1 MSTGLKLYL
10 YQNNT
15 LFKKIAFSNDQ
26 KYVVVIGTGDQAS
39 LKLSNKLISSN
50 HAQLVYD
57 SKNQLHLQDLNSTN
71 GTFLN
76 GSKIS
81 PSKTYIV
88 NPKDKIQLAAAEGV
102 LIIVETLGTNS
113 VSEDKINILDQLKTK
128 STIVIGRAD
137 ECEVV
142 LNSSSVSR
150 QHAEI
155 CKQANGT
162 FTIKDLNSTN
172 GTFVNGYKIKGAQPI
187 SLSDKIFIGKL
198 QLSLEGATK
207 DLSEELAICVKG
219 IEKEFINSGK
229 KIKVLNKMDLAIPS
243 KSLLAIMGPSGC
255 GKTTLMNTLN
265 GVSPATNGKVYL
277 FGQELISNYEYLKT
291 QIGYVP
297 QDDTIHRQLT
307 VEQSLYYT
315 AKLRLNN
322 FTDSEIDCKIDEILD
337 QLGVLHVKNNLISKI
352 SGGQRKRVCIALEL
366 LSEPLILFLD
376 EPTSPLDPQT
386 IEDFL
391 NILKDLSKRGTTVI
405 MVTHKPE
412 DLEYMDE
419 VIFLAK
425 GGNPAYFGD
434 SKSYKNY
441 FGVKTA
447 VSVFSLLSDSYW
459 TEKYTNP
466 RPVSNLIETGSVLSK
481 SLNKSLNKSFY
492 EQYKWLSKRYFKIK
506 TNDKA
511 NSIVMLLQ
519 APIIAVLICLVFKNI
534 NPAVPF
540 ITALSAIWFGTNNA
554 AREIVSELSIFKRE
568 RMFNMDIS
576 PYVLSK
582 ISVLAFFSIIQ
593 SAIFIGILFLY
604 YSTNDIV
611 VYNAPLSAF
620 LWMSFL
626 SIAATFLGLLLSA
639 TLATAE
645 KVMTIVPIIL
655 IPQIMLAGLVAKIE
669 TPFVEIISYL
679 TFTRWGTEGF
689 NALQE
694 QVVISIPTDLGVMQT
709 TSNAIE
715 NLKLKFY
722 DSYTEWFGDLAGTLK
737 LDIIAVLL
745 LMILMTYFIFRQL
758 KKKVE
763 VL

>member
-1 MSTGLKLYL
+1 MRSGLKLYL
-10 YQNNT
+10 YQSNT

-39 LKLSNKLISSN
+39 LKLNNKLISSS

-57 SKNQLHLQDLNSTN
+57 TKNQLHLQDLNSTN

-76 GSKIS
+76 GTKIS
-81 PSKTYIV
+81 PSKTYLV
-88 NPKDKIQLAAAEGV
+88 NSKDTIQLAAANGV
-102 LIIVETLGTNS
+102 LIVVEALTGNP
-113 VSEDKINILDQLKTK
+113 VEEDKVNILDKLKTK
-128 STIVIGRAD
+128 SKVVIGRGD
-137 ECEVV
+137 DCDIV
-142 LNSSSVSR
+142 LNSGSVSR
-150 QHAEI
+150 QHAEVT
-155 CKQANGT
+155 KNNNGSYS
-162 FTIKDLNSTN
+162 IKDLNSTN
-172 GTFVNGYKIKGAQPI
+172 GTFVNGRKIKGLQTIVHA
-187 SLSDKIFIGKL
+187 DKIFVGKL
-198 QLSLEGATK
+198 LLSLDGVTK

-219 IEKEFINSGK
+219 IEKVFINNGK
-229 KIKVLNKMDLAIPS
+229 KTKVLNEMDLAIPS

-307 VEQSLYYT
+307 VKQSLYYT
-315 AKLRLNN
+315 AKLRLSN
-322 FTDSEIDCKIDEILD
+322 FTESEIDNKIDEILD
-337 QLGVLHVKNNLISKI
+337 KLGVLHVKNNLISKI

-391 NILKDLSKRGTTVI
+391 NILKDLSNRGTTVI

-425 GGNPAYFGD
+425 GGFPAYFGD
-434 SKSYKNY
+434 SKSYKSY

-459 TEKYTNP
+459 TKKYKNP
-466 RPVSNLIETGSVLSK
+466 RPVSKVPETDSPLSK
-481 SLNKSLNKSFY
+481 SLNKSFI
-492 EQYKWLSKRYFKIK
+492 EQYIWLSKRYFKIK
-506 TNDKA
+506 TNDKV
-511 NSIVMLLQ
+511 NSFVMLLQ
-519 APIIAVLICLVFKNI
+519 APIIAVLICLVFDQI
-534 NPAVPF
+534 TPAVPF

-593 SAIFIGILFLY
+593 SAIFIGILYLRY
-604 YSTNDIV
+604 RSNDLV
-611 VYNAPLSAF
+611 DYNAPFSAF
-620 LWMSFL
+620 IWMSFL

-645 KVMTIVPIIL
+645 KVMTIVPIVL
-655 IPQIMLAGLVAKIE
+655 IPQIMLAGLVAKIN
-669 TPFVEIISYL
+669 TPYVELISYL

-689 NALQE
+689 NAIQE
-694 QVVISIPTDLGVMQT
+694 KVVISKLNVASELEDTA
-709 TSNAIE
+709 SNAIE
-715 NLKLKFY
+715 QLKSQFY
-722 DSYTEWFGDLAGTLK
+722 ETEWFGDWAGTLK
-737 LDIIAVLL
+737 LDIIAVFI
-745 LMILMTYFIFRQL
+745 LMALMTYFIFKQL

>member
-1 MSTGLKLYL
+1 
-10 YQNNT
+10 
-15 LFKKIAFSNDQ
+15 
-26 KYVVVIGTGDQAS
+26 
-39 LKLSNKLISSN
+39 
-50 HAQLVYD
+50 
-57 SKNQLHLQDLNSTN
+57 
-71 GTFLN
+71 
-76 GSKIS
+76 
-81 PSKTYIV
+81 
-88 NPKDKIQLAAAEGV
+88 
-102 LIIVETLGTNS
+102 
-113 VSEDKINILDQLKTK
+113 
-128 STIVIGRAD
+128 
-137 ECEVV
+137 
-142 LNSSSVSR
+142 
-150 QHAEI
+150 
-155 CKQANGT
+155 
-162 FTIKDLNSTN
+162 
-172 GTFVNGYKIKGAQPI
+172 
-187 SLSDKIFIGKL
+187 
-198 QLSLEGATK
+198 
-207 DLSEELAICVKG
+207 
-219 IEKEFINSGK
+219 
-229 KIKVLNKMDLAIPS
+229 MDLAIPS

-307 VEQSLYYT
+307 VKQSLYYT
-315 AKLRLNN
+315 AKLRLSN
-322 FTDSEIDCKIDEILD
+322 FTESEIDNKIEEILEK
-337 QLGVLHVKNNLISKI
+337 LGVLHVKNNLISKI

-391 NILKDLSKRGTTVI
+391 NILKDLSNRGTTVI

-425 GGNPAYFGD
+425 GGFPAYFGD
-434 SKSYKNY
+434 SKSYKSY

-459 TEKYTNP
+459 TKKYKNP
-466 RPVSNLIETGSVLSK
+466 RPVSKVPETESPLSK
-481 SLNKSLNKSFY
+481 SLNKSFI
-492 EQYKWLSKRYFKIK
+492 EQYIWLSKRYFKIK
-506 TNDKA
+506 TNDKV
-511 NSIVMLLQ
+511 NSFVMLLQ
-519 APIIAVLICLVFKNI
+519 APIIAVLICLVFDQI
-534 NPAVPF
+534 TPAVPF

-582 ISVLAFFSIIQ
+582 ISVLALFSIIQ
-593 SAIFIGILFLY
+593 SAIFIGILYLRY
-604 YSTNDIV
+604 RSNDIV
-611 VYNAPLSAF
+611 DYNAPFSAF
-620 LWMSFL
+620 IWMSFL

-645 KVMTIVPIIL
+645 KVMTIVPIVL
-655 IPQIMLAGLVAKIE
+655 IPQIMLAGLVAKIN
-669 TPFVEIISYL
+669 TPYVELISYL

-689 NALQE
+689 NAIQE
-694 QVVISIPTDLGVMQT
+694 KVVISKLNVASELEDTA
-709 TSNAIE
+709 SNAIE
-715 NLKLKFY
+715 QLKSQFY
-722 DSYTEWFGDLAGTLK
+722 ETEWFGDWAGTLK
-737 LDIIAVLL
+737 LDIIAVFI
-745 LMILMTYFIFRQL
+745 LMALMTYFIFKQL

>member
-1 MSTGLKLYL
+1 MRSGLKLYL
-10 YQNNT
+10 YQSNT

-26 KYVVVIGTGDQAS
+26 KYVVVIGTGDQAT
-39 LKLSNKLISSN
+39 LKLNNKLISSN

-57 SKNQLHLQDLNSTN
+57 TKNQLHLQDLNSTN

-76 GSKIS
+76 GAKIS
-81 PSKTYIV
+81 PSKTYLV
-88 NPKDKIQLAAAEGV
+88 NSKDTIQLAAANGV
-102 LIIVETLGTNS
+102 LIVVEALTGNPIE
-113 VSEDKINILDQLKTK
+113 EDKVNILDKLKSK
-128 STIVIGRAD
+128 SKVVIGRAD
-137 ECEVV
+137 ECDVI
-142 LNSSSVSR
+142 LNNGSVSR
-150 QHAEI
+150 QHAEVT
-155 CKQANGT
+155 KNNNGSYS
-162 FTIKDLNSTN
+162 IKDLNSTN
-172 GTFVNGYKIKGAQPI
+172 GTFVNGRKIKGLQTIVHA
-187 SLSDKIFIGKL
+187 DKIFVGKL
-198 QLSLEGATK
+198 LLSLDGVTK

-219 IEKEFINSGK
+219 IEKVFINNGK
-229 KIKVLNKMDLAIPS
+229 KTKVLNEMDLAIPS

-307 VEQSLYYT
+307 VKQSLYYT
-315 AKLRLNN
+315 AKLRLSN
-322 FTDSEIDCKIDEILD
+322 FTESEIDNKIDEILD
-337 QLGVLHVKNNLISKI
+337 KLGVLHVKNNLISKI

-391 NILKDLSKRGTTVI
+391 NILKDLSNRGTTVI

-425 GGNPAYFGD
+425 GGFPAYFGD
-434 SKSYKNY
+434 SKSYKSY

-459 TEKYTNP
+459 TKKYKNP
-466 RPVSNLIETGSVLSK
+466 RPVSKVPETDSPLSK
-481 SLNKSLNKSFY
+481 SLNKSFI
-492 EQYKWLSKRYFKIK
+492 EQYIWLSKRYFKIK
-506 TNDKA
+506 TNDKV
-511 NSIVMLLQ
+511 NSFVMLLQ
-519 APIIAVLICLVFKNI
+519 APIIAVLICLVFDQI
-534 NPAVPF
+534 TPAVPF

-593 SAIFIGILFLY
+593 SAIFIGILYLRY
-604 YSTNDIV
+604 RSNDLV
-611 VYNAPLSAF
+611 DYNAPFSAF
-620 LWMSFL
+620 IWMSFL

-645 KVMTIVPIIL
+645 KVMTIVPIVL
-655 IPQIMLAGLVAKIE
+655 IPQIMLAGLVAKIN
-669 TPFVEIISYL
+669 TPYVELISYL

-689 NALQE
+689 NAIQE
-694 QVVISIPTDLGVMQT
+694 KVVISKLNVASELEDTA
-709 TSNAIE
+709 SNAIE
-715 NLKLKFY
+715 QLKSQFY
-722 DSYTEWFGDLAGTLK
+722 ETEWFGDWAGTLK
-737 LDIIAVLL
+737 LDIIAVFI
-745 LMILMTYFIFRQL
+745 LMALMTYFIFKQL

>member
-1 MSTGLKLYL
+1 MSLGLKLYI

-15 LFKKIAFSNDQ
+15 LFKKIAFSNNQ
-26 KYVVVIGTGDQAS
+26 KHVVVIGTGEQAS
-39 LKLSNKLISSN
+39 LKLNNKLISSN
-50 HAQLVYD
+50 HVQLVYD
-57 SKNQLHLQDLNSTN
+57 IENQLYIQDLSSTN

-81 PSKTYIV
+81 PSKTYLL
-88 NPKDKIQLAAAEGV
+88 NPKDTIQLASANGV
-102 LIIVETLGTNS
+102 LIVVEALSNDS
-113 VSEDKINILDQLKTK
+113 LKEDKLNILDKLKTK
-128 STIVIGRAD
+128 SKIVIGRAD
-137 ECEVV
+137 DCDVI
-142 LNSSSVSR
+142 LNNNSLSR

-155 CKQANGT
+155 TKQSNGS
-162 FTIKDLNSTN
+162 FTVKDLNSTN
-172 GTFVNGYKIKGAQPI
+172 GTFVNGRKVKGLQSITLA
-187 SLSDKIFIGKL
+187 DKIFIGNL
-198 QLSLEGATK
+198 QLSLKGATK

-307 VEQSLYYT
+307 VRQSLYFT
-315 AKLRLNN
+315 AKLRLDN
-322 FTDSEIDCKIDEILD
+322 FTENEIDSKIDEILD

-391 NILKDLSKRGTTVI
+391 NILKDLSNSGTTVV

-425 GGNPAYFGD
+425 GGFPAYFGD
-434 SKSYKNY
+434 SKSYKSY

-459 TEKYTNP
+459 IQKYRNP
-466 RPVSNLIETGSVLSK
+466 RPVGKVPVYESTLSK
-481 SLNKSLNKSFY
+481 SLNKSFF
-492 EQYKWLSKRYFKIK
+492 EQYIWLSKRYFKIK
-506 TNDKA
+506 TNDKM
-511 NSIVMLLQ
+511 NSLVMLLQ
-519 APIIAVLICLVFKNI
+519 APIIAVLICLIFDNI
-534 NPAVPF
+534 TPAVPF

-582 ISVLAFFSIIQ
+582 ISVLTFFSITQ
-593 SAIFIGILFLY
+593 SAIFIGILFLR
-604 YSTNDIV
+604 YSLNDAILD
-611 VYNAPLSAF
+611 YNAPLAAF
-620 LWMSFL
+620 IWMSFL

-639 TLATAE
+639 SLSTAE
-645 KVMTIVPIIL
+645 KVMTVVPIIL

-669 TPFVEIISYL
+669 SHLVEIISYL

-689 NALQE
+689 SVIQKE
-694 QVVISIPTDLGVMQT
+694 VVTQKLNT
-709 TSNAIE
+709 AYELEETASNAI
-715 NLKLKFY
+715 LDLQDKFY
-722 DSYTEWFGDLAGTLK
+722 EDYPNWFGDLAGTLK

-745 LMILMTYFIFRQL
+745 LIIIMIYFIFRQL

>member
-1 MSTGLKLYL
+1 MSKGLKLYL
-10 YQNNT
+10 YLDNK
-15 LFKKIAFSNDQ
+15 LFKKIVFSSDRRCN
-26 KYVVVIGTGDQAS
+26 VIIGTGKNATV
-39 LKLSNKLISSN
+39 KLNNKLISSH
-50 HAQLVYD
+50 HAQFIFD
-57 SKNQLHLQDLNSTN
+57 TKDQLYIQDLNSTN

-76 GSKIS
+76 GTKIS
-81 PSKTYIV
+81 PSEAHMVK
-88 NPKDKIQLAAAEGV
+88 PKDTIQLASTNGI
-102 LIIVETLGTNS
+102 LIVVEEIKIDSFVEN
-113 VSEDKINILDQLKTK
+113 KINILEKLKLK
-128 STIVIGRAD
+128 PKLIIGRAK
-137 ECEVV
+137 ECDIF
-142 LNSSSVSR
+142 LNSGSVSR
-150 QHAEI
+150 KHAEVS
-155 CKQANGT
+155 KNSNGDY
-162 FTIKDLNSTN
+162 FIKDLNSLN
-172 GTFVNGYKIKGAQPI
+172 GTFINGSKIKGIIKI

-198 QLSLEGATK
+198 QLSLKGNAK
-207 DLSEELAICVKG
+207 DLSDELAICTKG
-219 IEKEFINSGK
+219 IQKIFINGK
-229 KIKVLNKMDLAIPS
+229 TTTKILNKIDLAIPS

-307 VEQSLYYT
+307 VRQSLYYT

-322 FTDSEIDCKIDEILD
+322 LTDIEIDTKIDKILD

-366 LSEPLILFLD
+366 LSDPLILFLD

-391 NILKDLSKRGTTVI
+391 NILKDLSSRGTTVV

-419 VIFLAK
+419 VIFLAE
-425 GGNPAYFGD
+425 GGYPAYFGD

-447 VSVFSLLSDSYW
+447 VSVFSLLSDPDWIS
-459 TEKYTNP
+459 KYKNP
-466 RPVSNLIETGSVLSK
+466 RPVSEINKKESK
-481 SLNKSLNKSFY
+481 KTRSSNKSFY
-492 EQYKWLSKRYFKIK
+492 QQYLWLSRRYFKIK
-506 TNDKA
+506 TNDKI
-511 NSIVMLLQ
+511 NSVVMLLQ
-519 APIIAVLICLVFKNI
+519 APIIAILICIIFDEI
-534 NPAVPF
+534 NSAVPF

-554 AREIVSELSIFKRE
+554 AREIVSELPIFKRE

-593 SAIFIGILFLY
+593 SAIFIGILYLR
-604 YSTNDIV
+604 YSSSNLV
-611 VYNAPLSAF
+611 AYNAPFSAF
-620 LWMSFL
+620 IWMSFI

-639 TLATAE
+639 SLSTAE
-645 KVMTIVPIIL
+645 KVMTVVPIVL
-655 IPQIMLAGLVAKIE
+655 IPQIMLAGLVAKIN
-669 TPFVEIISYL
+669 TIVVELISYL

-689 NALQE
+689 NAIQD
-694 QVVISIPTDLGVMQT
+694 QIVVSQLSQMGTIEEVE
-709 TSNAIE
+709 SNAIVE
-715 NLKLKFY
+715 LKKSFY
-722 DSYTEWFGDLAGTLK
+722 KEYPEWFGDFSGTLM
-737 LDIIAVLL
+737 LDLMAVLVL
-745 LMILMTYFIFRQL
+745 VTIMTYFIYKQL
-758 KKKVE
+758 KRKVE

>member
-1 MSTGLKLYL
+1 MDTGLKLYL
-10 YQNNT
+10 YQRNT
-15 LFKKIAFSNDQ
+15 LFKKIAFSNN
-26 KYVVVIGTGDQAS
+26 KKHLVVIGSGDQAS
-39 LKLSNKLISSN
+39 IKLNNKLISSN
-50 HAQLVYD
+50 HVQLVYD
-57 SKNQLHLQDLNSTN
+57 TNNKLHLQDLNSTN

-76 GSKIS
+76 GEKIS
-81 PSKTYIV
+81 SSKTYIV
-88 NPKDKIQLAAAEGV
+88 NPKDKIQLAAADGV
-102 LIIVETLGTNS
+102 LIVVEALASTPIKENK
-113 VSEDKINILDQLKTK
+113 VNILDKLKNK
-128 STIVIGRAD
+128 SKVVIGRATD
-137 ECEVV
+137 CDVILHSE
-142 LNSSSVSR
+142 SVSR
-150 QHAEI
+150 QHAEVT
-155 CKQANGT
+155 KNKKGSY
-162 FTIKDLNSTN
+162 FIKDLNSTN
-172 GTFVNGYKIKGAQPI
+172 GTFINGHKVKGSQTI
-187 SLSDKIFIGKL
+187 LLTDKIFIGKL
-198 QLSLEGATK
+198 QLSLGGVTK

-219 IEKEFINSGK
+219 IEKEFVNNGNT
-229 KIKVLNKMDLAIPS
+229 IKVLSKMDLAIPS

-307 VEQSLYYT
+307 VRQSLYYT

-322 FTDSEIDCKIDEILD
+322 FTESEIDAKIDKILD

-352 SGGQRKRVCIALEL
+352 SGGQRKRVCIAVEL

-391 NILKDLSKRGTTVI
+391 NILKDLSNRGTTVV

-412 DLEYMDE
+412 DLDYMDE

-425 GGNPAYFGD
+425 GGFPAYFGD
-434 SKSYKNY
+434 SKSYKSY

-459 TEKYTNP
+459 KDKYRNP
-466 RPVSNLIETGSVLSK
+466 RPVSVVTETENTLSK
-481 SLNKSLNKSFY
+481 SLNKSFL
-492 EQYKWLSKRYFKIK
+492 EQYTWLSKRYFKIK
-506 TNDKA
+506 TNDKV
-511 NSIVMLLQ
+511 NSLVMLLQ
-519 APIIAVLICLVFKNI
+519 APIIAMLICIIFDNI
-534 NPAVPF
+534 TPAVPF

-554 AREIVSELSIFKRE
+554 AREIVSEQSIYKRE

-582 ISVLAFFSIIQ
+582 ISVLAFFSIVQ
-593 SAIFIGILFLY
+593 SAIFIGILYLR
-604 YSTNDIV
+604 YSSNDSILD
-611 VYNAPLSAF
+611 YKDPFSAF
-620 LWMSFL
+620 IWMSFL

-645 KVMTIVPIIL
+645 KVMTIVPIVL
-655 IPQIMLAGLVAKIE
+655 IPQIMLAGLVAKIN
-669 TPFVEIISYL
+669 TPYVELISYL

-689 NALQE
+689 NAIQKE
-694 QVVISIPTDLGVMQT
+694 VVILKPNITLETVET
-709 TSNAIE
+709 VSNAID
-715 NLKLKFY
+715 NLKSQFFKEY
-722 DSYTEWFGDLAGTLK
+722 STWFGDFAGTLM
-737 LDIIAVLL
+737 LDTLAVLI
-745 LMILMTYFIFRQL
+745 LMALMTYFIFMQL

>member
-1 MSTGLKLYL
+1 MSSGLKLYL
-10 YQNNT
+10 YQNNA
-15 LFKKIAFSNDQ
+15 LFKKIAFSHNQ
-26 KYVVVIGTGDQAS
+26 KYVVVIGAGEQAS
-39 LKLSNKLISSN
+39 LKLNNKLISSN

-57 SKNQLHLQDLNSTN
+57 TENQLHLQDLSSTN

-76 GSKIS
+76 GAKIS
-81 PSKTYIV
+81 PSKTYLV
-88 NPKDKIQLAAAEGV
+88 NPKDTIQLASANGV
-102 LIIVETLGTNS
+102 LIVVEALSNDS
-113 VSEDKINILDQLKTK
+113 LKEDKLNILDKLKTK
-128 STIVIGRAD
+128 SKVVIGRAD
-137 ECEVV
+137 NCDVI
-142 LNSSSVSR
+142 LNSGSVSR
-150 QHAEI
+150 EHAEI
-155 CKQANGT
+155 NKQTDGT
-162 FTIKDLNSTN
+162 YSIKDLNSTN
-172 GTFVNGYKIKGAQPI
+172 GTFVNGSKIKGLQRI
-187 SLSDKIFIGKL
+187 ILSDKIFIGKL

-229 KIKVLNKMDLAIPS
+229 KIKVLGKMDLAIPS

-307 VEQSLYYT
+307 VKQSLYYT
-315 AKLRLNN
+315 AKLRLDN
-322 FTDSEIDCKIDEILD
+322 FTENEIDSKIDEILD

-391 NILKDLSKRGTTVI
+391 NILKDLSNRGTTVV

-425 GGNPAYFGD
+425 GGLPAYFGD
-434 SKSYKNY
+434 SKSYKSY

-459 TEKYTNP
+459 IEKYRNP
-466 RPVSNLIETGSVLSK
+466 RPVSEVLEAESTLSK
-481 SLNKSLNKSFY
+481 SLNKSFF
-492 EQYKWLSKRYFKIK
+492 EQYIWLSKRYFKIK
-506 TNDKA
+506 TNDKV

-519 APIIAVLICLVFKNI
+519 APIIAILICLIFDNI
-534 NPAVPF
+534 TPAVPF

-568 RMFNMDIS
+568 RMLNMDIR

-582 ISVLAFFSIIQ
+582 ISILDFFSIVQ
-593 SAIFIGILFLY
+593 SAIFIVILFFR
-604 YSTNDIV
+604 YSLNEPILE
-611 VYNAPLSAF
+611 YNAPFSAF
-620 LWMSFL
+620 IWMSFL

-639 TLATAE
+639 ILDTAE
-645 KVMTIVPIIL
+645 KVMTIVPLVL
-655 IPQIMLAGLVAKIE
+655 IPQIMLAGLVAKIN
-669 TPFVEIISYL
+669 TPFVEVISYL

-689 NALQE
+689 NAIQKE
-694 QVVISIPTDLGVMQT
+694 VVISNLKGETAL
-709 TSNAIE
+709 NAIE
-715 NLKLKFY
+715 QLKGQFY
-722 DSYTEWFGDLAGTLK
+722 EDYPNWFGELAGTLK
-737 LDIIAVLL
+737 LDILAVLL
-745 LMILMTYFIFRQL
+745 LMVIMTYFIFRQL

>member
-162 FTIKDLNSTN
+162 YTIKDLNSTN

-322 FTDSEIDCKIDEILD
+322 FTDIEIDCKIDEILD

-737 LDIIAVLL
+737 LDIIAVLI

>member
-1 MSTGLKLYL
+1 MVTGLKLYL
-10 YQNNT
+10 YQRNT
-15 LFKKIAFSNDQ
+15 LFKKIAFSDN
-26 KYVVVIGTGDQAS
+26 KKHLVVIGSGDQAS
-39 LKLSNKLISSN
+39 IKLNNKLISSN
-50 HAQLVYD
+50 HVQLVYD
-57 SKNQLHLQDLNSTN
+57 TNNKLHLHDLNSTN

-76 GSKIS
+76 GEKIS
-81 PSKTYIV
+81 SSKTYIV
-88 NPKDKIQLAAAEGV
+88 NPKDTIQLAAADGV
-102 LIIVETLGTNS
+102 LIVVEALASTPIKENK
-113 VSEDKINILDQLKTK
+113 VNILDKLKNK
-128 STIVIGRAD
+128 SKVVIGRATD
-137 ECEVV
+137 CDVILHSE
-142 LNSSSVSR
+142 SVSR
-150 QHAEI
+150 QHAEVT
-155 CKQANGT
+155 KNNKGNY
-162 FTIKDLNSTN
+162 FIKDLNSTN
-172 GTFVNGYKIKGAQPI
+172 GTFVNGHKVKGSQTI
-187 SLSDKIFIGKL
+187 LLTDKIFIGKL
-198 QLSLEGATK
+198 QLSLGGVTK

-219 IEKEFINSGK
+219 IEKEFVNNGNT
-229 KIKVLNKMDLAIPS
+229 IKVLSKMDLAIPS

-307 VEQSLYYT
+307 VRQSLYYT

-322 FTDSEIDCKIDEILD
+322 FTESEIDAKIDKILD
-337 QLGVLHVKNNLISKI
+337 QLGVLHIKNNLISKI
-352 SGGQRKRVCIALEL
+352 SGGQRKRVCIAVEL

-391 NILKDLSKRGTTVI
+391 NILKDLSNRGTTVV

-412 DLEYMDE
+412 DLDYMDE

-425 GGNPAYFGD
+425 GGFPAYFGD

-459 TEKYTNP
+459 KDKYRNP
-466 RPVSNLIETGSVLSK
+466 RPVSVVTETESTLSK
-481 SLNKSLNKSFY
+481 SLNKSFL
-492 EQYKWLSKRYFKIK
+492 EQYSWLSKRYFKIK
-506 TNDKA
+506 TNDKV
-511 NSIVMLLQ
+511 NSLVMLLQ
-519 APIIAVLICLVFKNI
+519 APIIAMLICIIFDNI
-534 NPAVPF
+534 TPAVPF

-554 AREIVSELSIFKRE
+554 AREIVSELSIYKRE

-582 ISVLAFFSIIQ
+582 ISVLAFFSIVQ
-593 SAIFIGILFLY
+593 SAIFIGILYLR
-604 YSTNDIV
+604 YSSNDSILD
-611 VYNAPLSAF
+611 YKDPFSAF
-620 LWMSFL
+620 IWMSFL

-645 KVMTIVPIIL
+645 KVMTIVPIVL
-655 IPQIMLAGLVAKIE
+655 IPQIMLAGLVAKIN
-669 TPFVEIISYL
+669 TPYVELISYL

-689 NALQE
+689 NAIQKE
-694 QVVISIPTDLGVMQT
+694 VVILKPNITLETVET
-709 TSNAIE
+709 VSNAID
-715 NLKLKFY
+715 NLKSQFFKEY
-722 DSYTEWFGDLAGTLK
+722 STWFGDFAGTLM
-737 LDIIAVLL
+737 LDTMAVLI
-745 LMILMTYFIFRQL
+745 LMALMTYFIFKQL

>member
-1 MSTGLKLYL
+1 M
-10 YQNNT
+10 
-15 LFKKIAFSNDQ
+15 D
-26 KYVVVIGTGDQAS
+26 
-39 LKLSNKLISSN
+39 
-50 HAQLVYD
+50 
-57 SKNQLHLQDLNSTN
+57 
-71 GTFLN
+71 
-76 GSKIS
+76 
-81 PSKTYIV
+81 
-88 NPKDKIQLAAAEGV
+88 V
-102 LIIVETLGTNS
+102 LIVVEALASTPIKENK
-113 VSEDKINILDQLKTK
+113 VNILDKLKNK
-128 STIVIGRAD
+128 SKVVIGRATD
-137 ECEVV
+137 CDVILHSE
-142 LNSSSVSR
+142 SVSR
-150 QHAEI
+150 QHAEVT
-155 CKQANGT
+155 KNMKGSY
-162 FTIKDLNSTN
+162 FIKDLNSTN
-172 GTFVNGYKIKGAQPI
+172 GTFVNGHKVKGSQTI
-187 SLSDKIFIGKL
+187 LLTDKIFIGKL
-198 QLSLEGATK
+198 QLSLGGVTK

-219 IEKEFINSGK
+219 IEKEFVNNGNT
-229 KIKVLNKMDLAIPS
+229 IKVLSKMDLAIPS

-307 VEQSLYYT
+307 VRQSLYYT

-322 FTDSEIDCKIDEILD
+322 FTESEIDAKIDKILD

-352 SGGQRKRVCIALEL
+352 SGGQRKRVCIAVEL

-391 NILKDLSKRGTTVI
+391 NILKDLSNRGTTVV

-412 DLEYMDE
+412 DLDYMDE

-425 GGNPAYFGD
+425 GGFPAYFGD
-434 SKSYKNY
+434 SKSYKSY

-459 TEKYTNP
+459 KDKYRNP
-466 RPVSNLIETGSVLSK
+466 RPVSVVTETENTLSK
-481 SLNKSLNKSFY
+481 SLNKSFL
-492 EQYKWLSKRYFKIK
+492 EQYTWLSKRYFKIK
-506 TNDKA
+506 TNDKV
-511 NSIVMLLQ
+511 NSLVMLLQ
-519 APIIAVLICLVFKNI
+519 APIIAMLICIIFDNI
-534 NPAVPF
+534 TPAVPF

-554 AREIVSELSIFKRE
+554 AREIVSELSIYKRE

-582 ISVLAFFSIIQ
+582 ISVLAFFSIVQ
-593 SAIFIGILFLY
+593 SAIFIGILYLR
-604 YSTNDIV
+604 YSSNDSILD
-611 VYNAPLSAF
+611 YKDPFSAF
-620 LWMSFL
+620 IWMSFL

-645 KVMTIVPIIL
+645 KVMTIVPIVL
-655 IPQIMLAGLVAKIE
+655 IPQIMLAGLVAKIN
-669 TPFVEIISYL
+669 TPYVELISYL

-689 NALQE
+689 NAIQKE
-694 QVVISIPTDLGVMQT
+694 VVILKPNMAFETVET
-709 TSNAIE
+709 VSNAID
-715 NLKLKFY
+715 NLKSQFY
-722 DSYTEWFGDLAGTLK
+722 EEYSTWFGDFAGTLM
-737 LDIIAVLL
+737 LDTMAVLI
-745 LMILMTYFIFRQL
+745 LMALMTYFIFKQL

>member
-1 MSTGLKLYL
+1 MSLGLKLYI

-15 LFKKIAFSNDQ
+15 LFKKIAFSNNQ
-26 KYVVVIGTGDQAS
+26 KHVVVIGTGEQAS
-39 LKLSNKLISSN
+39 LKLNNKLISSN
-50 HAQLVYD
+50 HVQLVYD
-57 SKNQLHLQDLNSTN
+57 IENQLYIQDLSSTN

-81 PSKTYIV
+81 PSKTYLL
-88 NPKDKIQLAAAEGV
+88 NPKDTIQLASANGV
-102 LIIVETLGTNS
+102 LIVVEALSNDS
-113 VSEDKINILDQLKTK
+113 LKEDKLNILDKLKTK
-128 STIVIGRAD
+128 SKIVIGRAD
-137 ECEVV
+137 DCDVI
-142 LNSSSVSR
+142 LNNNSLSR

-155 CKQANGT
+155 TKQSNGS
-162 FTIKDLNSTN
+162 FTVKDLNSTN
-172 GTFVNGYKIKGAQPI
+172 GTFVNGRKVKGLQTITLA
-187 SLSDKIFIGKL
+187 DKIFIGNL
-198 QLSLEGATK
+198 QLSLKGATK

-307 VEQSLYYT
+307 VRQSLYFT
-315 AKLRLNN
+315 AKLRLDN
-322 FTDSEIDCKIDEILD
+322 FTENEIDSKIDEILD

-391 NILKDLSKRGTTVI
+391 NILKDLSNSGTTVV

-419 VIFLAK
+419 VIFIAK
-425 GGNPAYFGD
+425 GGFPAYFGD
-434 SKSYKNY
+434 SKSYKSY

-459 TEKYTNP
+459 IQKYRNP
-466 RPVSNLIETGSVLSK
+466 RPVGKVPVYESTLSK
-481 SLNKSLNKSFY
+481 SLNKSFF
-492 EQYKWLSKRYFKIK
+492 EQYIWLSKRYFKIK
-506 TNDKA
+506 TNDKM
-511 NSIVMLLQ
+511 NSLVMLLQ
-519 APIIAVLICLVFKNI
+519 APIIAVLICLIFDNI
-534 NPAVPF
+534 TPAVPF

-582 ISVLAFFSIIQ
+582 ISVLTFFSITQ
-593 SAIFIGILFLY
+593 SAIFIGILFLR
-604 YSTNDIV
+604 YSLNDAILD
-611 VYNAPLSAF
+611 YNAPLAAF
-620 LWMSFL
+620 IWMSFL

-639 TLATAE
+639 SLSTAE
-645 KVMTIVPIIL
+645 KVMTVVPIIL

-669 TPFVEIISYL
+669 SHLVEIISYL

-689 NALQE
+689 SVIQKE
-694 QVVISIPTDLGVMQT
+694 VVTQKLNT
-709 TSNAIE
+709 AYELEETASNAI
-715 NLKLKFY
+715 LDLQDKFY
-722 DSYTEWFGDLAGTLK
+722 EDYPNWFGDLAGTLK

-745 LMILMTYFIFRQL
+745 LIIIMIYFIFRQL

>member
-113 VSEDKINILDQLKTK
+113 ISEDKINILDQLKTK

-162 FTIKDLNSTN
+162 YTIKDLNSTN

-322 FTDSEIDCKIDEILD
+322 FTDIEIDCKIDEILD

-466 RPVSNLIETGSVLSK
+466 RPVSKVLETDSVLSK

-593 SAIFIGILFLY
+593 SAIFIGILFLH

>member
-10 YQNNT
+10 YQTNS
-15 LFKKIAFSNDQ
+15 LLKKIALAANRSHN
-26 KYVVVIGTGDQAS
+26 VIIGSGENVTV
-39 LKLSNKLISSN
+39 KLNNKLISSH
-50 HAQLVYD
+50 HAQLIFD
-57 SKNQLHLQDLNSTN
+57 TKNQLYIQDLNSTN

-76 GSKIS
+76 GEKIS
-81 PSKTYIV
+81 PSETYILK
-88 NPKDKIQLAAAEGV
+88 PKDSIQLASTNGI
-102 LIIVETLGTNS
+102 LIVVEEMKNELVVDKEINIVE
-113 VSEDKINILDQLKTK
+113 KLKLK
-128 STIVIGRAD
+128 SQVIIGRAK
-137 ECEVV
+137 ECDVV
-142 LNSSSVSR
+142 LNSGSVSR
-150 QHAEI
+150 QHA
-155 CKQANGT
+155 KVVKNSNGVY
-162 FTIKDLNSTN
+162 FIKDLNSLN
-172 GTFVNGYKIKGAQPI
+172 GTFVNGRKTEGKTKIEE
-187 SLSDKIFIGKL
+187 SDKIFIGKL
-198 QLSLEGATK
+198 QLSLKGTTK
-207 DLSEELAICVKG
+207 DLSDELAICVKG
-219 IEKEFINSGK
+219 IEKEFCNSGK
-229 KIKVLNKMDLAIPS
+229 TIKVLNKMDLAIPS

-307 VEQSLYYT
+307 VKQSLYYT

-322 FTDSEIDCKIDEILD
+322 FSESEVENKIDKILE

-366 LSEPLILFLD
+366 LSDPLILFLD

-419 VIFLAK
+419 VIFLSK
-425 GGNPAYFGD
+425 GGFPAYFGD

-447 VSVFSLLSDSYW
+447 VSVFSLLSDAVW
-459 TEKYTNP
+459 IKKYRNP
-466 RPVSNLIETGSVLSK
+466 RPVSSINEKETIKSK
-481 SLNKSLNKSFY
+481 SLNKSFV
-492 EQYKWLSKRYFKIK
+492 EQYTWLSKRYFKIK
-506 TNDKA
+506 TNDRI

-519 APIIAVLICLVFKNI
+519 APIIAILICLIFDEI
-534 NPAVPF
+534 TSAVPF

-554 AREIVSELSIFKRE
+554 AREIVSELPIFKRE

-593 SAIFIGILFLY
+593 SAIFIGILYLR
-604 YSTNDIV
+604 YSSSGLV
-611 VYNAPLSAF
+611 AYNAPFSAF
-620 LWMSFL
+620 IWMSFI

-639 TLATAE
+639 SLSTAE
-645 KVMTIVPIIL
+645 KVMTVVPIVL
-655 IPQIMLAGLVAKIE
+655 IPQIMLAGLVAKIN
-669 TPFVEIISYL
+669 TIVVEFISYL

-689 NALQE
+689 NAIQDQIIVSQLSQMGTIE
-694 QVVISIPTDLGVMQT
+694 EVE
-709 TSNAIE
+709 SNAIVE
-715 NLKLKFY
+715 LKKSFY
-722 DSYTEWFGDLAGTLK
+722 KEYPEWFGDFSGTLM
-737 LDIIAVLL
+737 LDLIAVLVL
-745 LMILMTYFIFRQL
+745 VTIMTFFIYKQL
-758 KKKVE
+758 KRKVE

>member
-1 MSTGLKLYL
+1 MSLGLKLYI

-15 LFKKIAFSNDQ
+15 LFKKIAFSNNQ
-26 KYVVVIGTGDQAS
+26 KHVVVIGTGEQAS
-39 LKLSNKLISSN
+39 LKLNNKLISSN
-50 HAQLVYD
+50 HVQLVYD
-57 SKNQLHLQDLNSTN
+57 IENQLYIQDLSSTN

-81 PSKTYIV
+81 PSKTYLL
-88 NPKDKIQLAAAEGV
+88 NPKDTIQLASANGV
-102 LIIVETLGTNS
+102 LIVVEALSNDS
-113 VSEDKINILDQLKTK
+113 LKEDKLNILDKLKTK
-128 STIVIGRAD
+128 SKIVIGRAD
-137 ECEVV
+137 DCDVI
-142 LNSSSVSR
+142 LNNNSLSR

-155 CKQANGT
+155 TKQSNGS
-162 FTIKDLNSTN
+162 FTVKDLNSTN
-172 GTFVNGYKIKGAQPI
+172 GTFVNGRKVKGLQTITLA
-187 SLSDKIFIGKL
+187 DKIFIGNL
-198 QLSLEGATK
+198 QLSLKGATK

-307 VEQSLYYT
+307 VRQSLYFT
-315 AKLRLNN
+315 AKLRLDN
-322 FTDSEIDCKIDEILD
+322 FTENEIDSKIDEILD

-391 NILKDLSKRGTTVI
+391 NILKDLSNSGTTVV

-425 GGNPAYFGD
+425 GGFPAYFGD
-434 SKSYKNY
+434 SKSYKSY

-459 TEKYTNP
+459 IQKYRNP
-466 RPVSNLIETGSVLSK
+466 RPVGKVPVYESTLSK
-481 SLNKSLNKSFY
+481 SLNKSFF
-492 EQYKWLSKRYFKIK
+492 EQYIWLSKRYFKIK
-506 TNDKA
+506 TNDKM
-511 NSIVMLLQ
+511 NSLVMLLQ
-519 APIIAVLICLVFKNI
+519 APIIAVLICLIFDNI
-534 NPAVPF
+534 TPAVPF

-582 ISVLAFFSIIQ
+582 ISVLTFFSITQ
-593 SAIFIGILFLY
+593 SAIFIGILFLR
-604 YSTNDIV
+604 YSLNDAILD
-611 VYNAPLSAF
+611 YNAPLAAF
-620 LWMSFL
+620 IWMSFL

-639 TLATAE
+639 SLSTAE
-645 KVMTIVPIIL
+645 KVMTVVPIIL

-669 TPFVEIISYL
+669 SHLVEIISYL

-689 NALQE
+689 SVIQKE
-694 QVVISIPTDLGVMQT
+694 VVTQKLNT
-709 TSNAIE
+709 AYELEETASNAI
-715 NLKLKFY
+715 LDLQDKFY
-722 DSYTEWFGDLAGTLK
+722 EDYPNWFGDLAGTLK

-745 LMILMTYFIFRQL
+745 LIIIMIYFIFRQL